1 MNQGCPPFFD
11 ELKTLLRNI
20 SPLSDEAIEQI
31 APYIELRSVSKGTI
45 LYKAHELCG
54 NVYMVKSGILRNFME
69 DKDHEITRWFAVEGD
84 VFTSMLTFEEG
95 EPSLSS
101 VEAVTKSEVWEMNI
115 RQVKEILGKSQ
126 EWRDWLLKML
136 VAGIAVTERRDYRFI
151 STDAYT
157 RFTNLANYRTPEFM
171 NQVPLSVLAS
181 YLRITPR
188 TLTRCRNRYIKE
200 KE

>member
-31 APYIELRSVSKGTI
+31 APYIELRSVSKGTF
-45 LYKAHELCG
+45 LYKAHELCA

-115 RQVKEILGKSQ
+115 RQVKDILGKSQ

>member
-45 LYKAHELCG
+45 LYKAHEMCA

-84 VFTSMLTFEEG
+84 VFTSMLSFEEG